1 MDTLIIIG
9 ILLAIAAT
17 IVLYIKVMPKKYDGK
32 LENKFLQFLHDFFHF
47 KTFYIEAL
55 TKFVF
60 VLLTCACIFVGFLL
74 LFGKIEYYG
83 YFGATFEQSTFLYG
97 LGLMILGPLVLRVS
111 HLRICHDGDTSC
123 SERYRHKPQAES
135 AGYPHLTCSCSKGR
149 RSRRAGSSG
158 ERGGRSFGR
167 ISVLHINNKR
177 QKRPQ
182 QRALLCSYRLSPRSE
197 TSSGIVNI
205 ESTVPTKIVSEAST
219 PSRP

>member
-9 ILLAIAAT
+9 ILLAVAAT
-17 IVLYIKVMPKKYDGK
+17 IFLYIKVMPKKYDGK

-97 LGLMILGPLVLRVS
+97 LGLMILGPLVLRVTYEFVMMAILLVQNVIS
-111 HLRICHDGDTSC
+111 INRKMKSPAGAAPSPASAPTP
-123 SERYRHKPQAES
+123 EPVVPAE
-135 AGYPHLTCSCSKGR
+135 AAATY
-149 RSRRAGSSG
+149 
-158 ERGGRSFGR
+158 
-167 ISVLHINNKR
+167 
-177 QKRPQ
+177 
-182 QRALLCSYRLSPRSE
+182 E
-197 TSSGIVNI
+197 TSAD
-205 ESTVPTKIVSEAST
+205 PDK
-219 PSRP
+219 PSPEE

>member
-97 LGLMILGPLVLRVS
+97 LGLMILGPLVLRVTYEFVMMAI
-111 HLRICHDGDTSC
+111 LLVQNVIAINR
-123 SERYRHKPQAES
+123 
-135 AGYPHLTCSCSKGR
+135 
-149 RSRRAGSSG
+149 

-182 QRALLCSYRLSPRSE
+182 QRALLLCSYRLSPRSE